1 MKLEKHVITKEKTDL
16 LSSLKKIDKNII
28 EKSFNYYDVYYLEEL
43 KETIIEEFKYLL
55 NTAKSDIHTRNYF
68 TKLIENENTL
78 IFSACEE
85 DVEKFLVFVY
95 EAKDSYKYYIPDE
108 IKKIIKKELE
118 I

>member
-16 LSSLKKIDKNII
+16 LSSLKKIDKKII
-28 EKSFNYYDVYYLEEL
+28 DEAFDEYDVDSLEEL
-43 KETIIEEFKYLL
+43 KESIIEEFEYLL
-55 NTAKSDIHTRNYF
+55 NTAKSDILTRYYF

-78 IFSACEE
+78 MFSAYEE

-95 EAKDSYKYYIPDE
+95 EVKDSYKYYIPDE
-108 IKKIIKKELE
+108 IKKIIKKELG